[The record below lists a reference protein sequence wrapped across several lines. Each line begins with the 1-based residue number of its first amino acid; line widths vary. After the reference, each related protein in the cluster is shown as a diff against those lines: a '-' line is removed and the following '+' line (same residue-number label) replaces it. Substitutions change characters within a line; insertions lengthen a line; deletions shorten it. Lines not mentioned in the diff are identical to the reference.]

1 MEAIIR
7 YQGDSKFEA
16 TARGHRVV
24 CDQPLENQGSD
35 KGMTPP
41 EFMLVSLG
49 TCAGYYATQYLKT
62 RKLNAD
68 KLIVRVSA
76 EKGAQPARL
85 ASFVIEVEAPELDA
99 RHRDGLVRAVKACL
113 IHNTLTQPPAIDL
126 QVHTAA
132 PALV

>member
-7 YQGDSKFEA
+7 YQGESKFEA

-41 EFMLVSLG
+41 EFLLVSLG
-49 TCAGYYATQYLKT
+49 TCAGYYAAQYLKT

>member
-7 YQGDSKFEA
+7 YQGQSKFEA
-16 TARGHRVV
+16 TARGHRVL
-24 CDQPLENQGSD
+24 CDQPFENEGSD

-68 KLIVRVSA
+68 KLTVRVSA
-76 EKGAQPARL
+76 EKGTQPARL
-85 ASFVIEVEAPELDA
+85 ASFVIEVDAPDLDA

-113 IHNTLTQPPAIDL
+113 IHNTLSQPPAIDL

>member
-7 YQGDSKFEA
+7 YQGQSKFEA
-16 TARGHRVV
+16 TARGHRVL
-24 CDQPLENQGSD
+24 CDQPLENEGSD

-49 TCAGYYATQYLKT
+49 TCAGYYAVQYLKT

-68 KLIVRVSA
+68 KLTVRVSA
-76 EKGAQPARL
+76 EKGTQPSRL
-85 ASFVIEVEAPELDA
+85 ASFMIEVDAPDLDA
-99 RHRDGLVRAVKACL
+99 RNRDGLVRAVKACL
-113 IHNTLTQPPAIDL
+113 IHNTLNQPPAIDL

>member
-7 YQGDSKFEA
+7 YQGQSKFEA

-24 CDQPLENQGSD
+24 CDQPIENQGSD

-49 TCAGYYATQYLKT
+49 TCAGYYFAQYLKT
-62 RKLNAD
+62 RKLNTD
-68 KLIVRVSA
+68 KLTVRVSA
-76 EKGAQPARL
+76 EKGTQPARL
-85 ASFVIEVEAPELDA
+85 ASFVIEVDAPELDA

-113 IHNTLTQPPAIDL
+113 IHNTLSQPPAIDL